1 MASSSTRHR
10 ALRFVHPDF
19 DASEGATGLRVGLG
33 GALETIDG
41 DLAVRQGLLML
52 LSTRLGER
60 VMRPDYGCRL
70 SDLVFAPNDDTTA
83 GLAIHYVR
91 RAIERWEPR
100 VEVLRIDA
108 GRRDGALGARDGL
121 RGPDDGD
128 VLRVWVE
135 YRVRATLREAELVL
149 DLPLQGGRR

>member
-1 MASSSTRHR
+1 MASSRPRHR

-19 DASEGATGLRVGLG
+19 DASEGAPGLRVGLG
-33 GALETIDG
+33 GGLEPIDG

-52 LSTRLGER
+52 LSTRPGER
-60 VMRPDYGCRL
+60 VMRPDYGCSL
-70 SDLVFAPNDDTTA
+70 SELVFAPNDDTTA

-108 GRRDGALGARDGL
+108 GRRDASPGP
-121 RGPDDGD
+121 RGSDDGD